1 MAANFAVSG
10 SAPLVFTPAPD
21 SIFRI
26 TADLVI
32 AAAAMRRIEQAGIQ
46 GQCHVVQAIRDRGL
60 SVDDMTMGQLIDIT
74 NEVLP

>member
-21 SIFRI
+21 SIF
-26 TADLVI
+26 LI

-46 GQCHVVQAIRDRGL
+46 GQCYVVQAIRDRGL